1 MLLSALDDS
10 YTILPRKDEDINGMP
25 FEFIWARVHSFQN
38 RKNFIQRCREVNHF
52 MQRGSVGLFCLM
64 TGKMC
69 WWVWDKEKGKK
80 ILNEK
85 MNKEK
90 RSKNRE
96 KSCTD
101 NDGHTDRRRQVKI
114 KMEENRQKEERVK
127 ETTRKIDRQIQ
138 RKIWGEVER

>member
-1 MLLSALDDS
+1 M
-10 YTILPRKDEDINGMP
+10 
-25 FEFIWARVHSFQN
+25 
-38 RKNFIQRCREVNHF
+38 
-52 MQRGSVGLFCLM
+52 
-64 TGKMC
+64 
-69 WWVWDKEKGKK
+69 WDKEKGKK

-138 RKIWGEVER
+138 RKI